1 MDTSLWQITWK
12 IWLFQLD
19 QFSARRAV
27 VTDDVIYLFFRVFDR
42 CDCIFLSAAYMK
54 TVVSAW

>member
-19 QFSARRAV
+19 RFSARRAV
-27 VTDDVIYLFFRVFDR
+27 VTDDLIHPFFRVLDR
-42 CDCIFLSAAYMK
+42 KDNLPVCDCSF
-54 TVVSAW
+54 